1 MNDTATNVTYGSA
14 YATGVPF
21 EDKVCM
27 NTTQEATCVDDL
39 VMLGVNQT
47 YGLSS
52 MVVNGILGFP
62 LTINASNEETSYV

>member
-1 MNDTATNVTYGSA
+1 MNDTATNVTYGTA

-39 VMLGVNQT
+39 VMLGVN
-47 YGLSS
+47 
-52 MVVNGILGFP
+52 
-62 LTINASNEETSYV
+62 